1 MTKNNYHLSVNE
13 KELKI
18 ILKGL
23 GKLPFEQVYEL
34 IGSIVKQTATTPKQ
48 KITKS
53 KVTKS

>member
-34 IGSIVKQTATTPKQ
+34 IGSIVKQTATAPQQ